1 MKSAIALFCVVICA
15 STAWSQTASER
26 SLEET
31 YALVREFAEAE
42 RDALLEEELDLSA
55 REAERFWPVYE
66 AYRADVGEVMDR
78 YGELISLFAANYDN
92 LSDPLARQM
101 LADYFSIQSN
111 LLDVRRRYLPI
122 FLGAIPAAKLARFY
136 QAENKIDTIG
146 GLELVVE
153 IPLAGDSR

>member
-1 MKSAIALFCVVICA
+1 
-15 STAWSQTASER
+15 
-26 SLEET
+26 
-31 YALVREFAEAE
+31 
-42 RDALLEEELDLSA
+42 
-55 REAERFWPVYE
+55 
-66 AYRADVGEVMDR
+66 MDR

-92 LSDPLARQM
+92 LSEPLARQM
-101 LADYFSIQSN
+101 LADYFSIQNN
-111 LLDVRRRYLPI
+111 LLDVRRRYMPI